1 MRRPVTTGSVQ
12 PSHVSLWKTAAFIRT
27 DRPKEVN
34 VHAVVVRVTIKDR
47 EAAQKR
53 LDEEVVPSVSQA
65 SGFRTGYWT
74 WKDDSGL
81 SMAVFDTEDDANQ
94 ASERVRT
101 MIDSMEAV
109 EFEGVEVRE
118 VVAHA

>member
-1 MRRPVTTGSVQ
+1 VSTASGHLPL
-12 PSHVSLWKTAAFIRT
+12 VSLWKTAALIRT
-27 DRPKEVN
+27 ERPKEVN

-65 SGFRTGYWT
+65 PGFHAGYWT

-94 ASERVRT
+94 ASERVRA
-101 MIDSMEAV
+101 MVDSMEAV